1 MTNKKETILEIGES
15 IKHHHKVEKSHGI
28 ENYAVARAY
37 CHLTNPRAN
46 YDRDEIFW
54 LTNRGWST
62 PQPPIDNF
70 DRGRTIYK
78 NSPLGGEIILHTY
91 GGFQCKIKRKNS
103 NTIAFSYPG
112 FIFNRAVYDSTYSGI
127 EGIVVNDES
136 DVRIP
141 YKNIE
146 QLLRDREFM
155 KVQLDKERAKA
166 EEEKRKEADRK
177 EAAEKARIER
187 EEAERK
193 AREAEEARLKA
204 ERIAEEAARI
214 EAERIAEEAR
224 IAAEEAKRREEEERR
239 KEEEVKLRLQRI
251 EELEKGIKN
260 AELQIELVH
269 DVVRKDVSLRSQ
281 HILDPSQETAKRSHI
296 FDGVP
301 VVIEGG
307 PGTGKTTT
315 MIQRL
320 KFLISPEALVGD
332 DSYEHPLT
340 NEQVH
345 RLTDPHFIHNNW
357 LFFSPTEQLLAYL
370 RRNMAEEDLRANENN
385 TTTLELLNKDLM
397 IHYKLRDPDKDGP
410 FKLNTKFNAADKVM
424 IKKPQTVIT
433 SFEKFCIK
441 EISKK
446 MLAAYQMNTAEYSWH
461 SLAVKIKS
469 LCKRAEDIKDMDA
482 LMRLVNSLE
491 DSYKKEV
498 AEVED
503 SLDKA
508 IKNAAMELQMMIE
521 AQEEMVAR
529 LNELF
534 IQWKEDTYIF
544 SDDEEEIDEEEEEE
558 ETSVSQD
565 IDFQAELFKHL
576 KALVKKLS
584 LKPYDSKTQ
593 LTKRQKEIVEIISP
607 LHEEV
612 NLDKVGEYNWF
623 VKNYASL
630 CKGLSNVVLNQFTR
644 LYKPFR
650 KQQVELDAT
659 SYNKSLLESYV
670 KKKNKQL
677 HPDELHML
685 VGFINRQLYSIY
697 KKSRNRFEALSK
709 NKYVEAYK
717 MHAKYVIGVDEA
729 TDFSWL
735 DYYLITS
742 LRHYEFSSITL
753 CGDSMQGLNA
763 DGITDWIILKDKN
776 LLPNLEVVELLVSY
790 RQSPVLVEMARRMFE
805 DERGY
810 KAPYSTLKLKLDS
823 DAKPLAFIS
832 DDEDEKVEWMSKRIV
847 EVFKKYGDEMPSV
860 AVFVGD
866 EEDVDELV
874 DLFEEQDCLNSI
886 KIANCT
892 DGRTSSQTKCVRIFR
907 MKEVKGMEFEV
918 AFFHNIDTALD
929 GASTE
934 LMRRFL
940 YVGISRATNHL
951 AATFSRKDGN
961 EGILKYFDEK
971 AKNWKI

>member
-1 MTNKKETILEIGES
+1 MIDKKETIHEIGES
-15 IKHHHKVEKSHGI
+15 IKRHHEIEKSHGI
-28 ENYAVARAY
+28 DNYAVARAY
-37 CHLTNPRAN
+37 CHLTNPKAN

-54 LTNRGWST
+54 LTNRSWSI
-62 PQPPIDNF
+62 QPPIDNF

-91 GGFQCKIKRKNS
+91 GEFQCKIKRKNS
-103 NTIAFSYPG
+103 NVFAFSYPG
-112 FIFNRAVYDSTYSGI
+112 FVFNRAVYDSTYSGI

-136 DVRIP
+136 NVRIP

-155 KVQLDKERAKA
+155 KVQLDKEKAKA
-166 EEEKRKEADRK
+166 EEEKRREAERK
-177 EAAEKARIER
+177 AAAEKARLER

-193 AREAEEARLKA
+193 VREAEEARLKA
-204 ERIAEEAARI
+204 ELEAAEEAARI
-214 EAERIAEEAR
+214 EAERLAEEAR
-224 IAAEEAKRREEEERR
+224 LAAEEAKRREEEERR
-239 KEEEVKLRLQRI
+239 KEEEARMRLQRI
-251 EELEKGIKN
+251 EELEEGIKN
-260 AELQIELVH
+260 AELQVELVH

-320 KFLISPEALVGD
+320 KFLISPEALAGD
-332 DSYEHPLT
+332 DAYEHPLT
-340 NEQVH
+340 DEQIR
-345 RLTDPHFIHNNW
+345 RLTDPNLIHNNW

-370 RRNMAEEDLRANENN
+370 RRNMSEEDLRANEYN

-397 IHYKLRDPDKDGP
+397 IHYKLRNPDKDGP
-410 FKLNTKFNAADKVM
+410 FKLKSKLNDADKVM
-424 IKKPQTVIT
+424 IKKPQSLIA

-441 EISKK
+441 EISKN
-446 MLAAYQMNTAEYSWH
+446 MLAAYNMNTADYSWH

-491 DSYKKEV
+491 DTYKKDV
-498 AEVED
+498 AEVEN
-503 SLDKA
+503 SLNKA
-508 IKNAAMELQMMIE
+508 VRNAAMDLQMKIE
-521 AQEEMVAR
+521 AQEEMAVR
-529 LNELF
+529 LKELF
-534 IQWKEDTYIF
+534 IQWKEDTYV
-544 SDDEEEIDEEEEEE
+544 SSDEEDDTDEEEEDEDNA
-558 ETSVSQD
+558 VSQS
-565 IDFQAELFKHL
+565 IDFQAELYKHL

-584 LKPYDSKTQ
+584 LKPYDSKTK
-593 LTKRQKEIVEIISP
+593 LSKRQKEIVEIIGT

-630 CKGLSNVVLNQFTR
+630 CKGLSNAVLNHITR
-644 LYKPFR
+644 LYKLFP
-650 KQQVELDAT
+650 KQQVELGTT
-659 SYNKSLLESYV
+659 SYNKRLLESYV
-670 KKKNKQL
+670 KKENKLL

-685 VGFINRQLYSIY
+685 VGFINRQLHSIY
-697 KKSRNRFEALSK
+697 KKSKNRFEALSK

-717 MHAKYVIGVDEA
+717 LHAKYVIGVDEA
-729 TDFSWL
+729 TDYSWL

-763 DGITDWIILKDKN
+763 DGITNWNILDDKN

-790 RQSPVLVEMARRMFE
+790 RQSPVLVEMARHMFE
-805 DERGY
+805 DEKGCQ
-810 KAPYSTLKLKLDS
+810 APYNTLKLKHDS
-823 DAKPLAFIS
+823 DAKPLAFVC
-832 DDEDEKVEWMSKRIV
+832 DNEDAKVEWMAKRIV

-866 EEDVDELV
+866 DEDVDELV
-874 DLFEEQDCLNSI
+874 ELFEEQDSLNSI

-892 DGRTSSQTKCVRIFR
+892 DGRTSSQTKCIRIFR

-929 GASTE
+929 RASTE

-951 AATFSRKDGN
+951 AATFSEEEGN
-961 EGILKYFDEK
+961 EGILKYFDEN

>member
-15 IKHHHKVEKSHGI
+15 IKHHHKLEKIHGI
-28 ENYAVARAY
+28 GNYAVARAY
-37 CHLTNPRAN
+37 CHLTNPEAN

-91 GGFQCKIKRKNS
+91 GEFQCKIKRKNS
-103 NTIAFSYPG
+103 NVIASSYPG
-112 FIFNRAVYDSTYSGI
+112 FVFNRAVYSSTYSGI

-136 DVRIP
+136 DDRIL

-146 QLLRDREFM
+146 QLLRDRESM
-155 KVQLDKERAKA
+155 KLQLDKERAKA
-166 EEEKRKEADRK
+166 EEEKRQEADRK
-177 EAAEKARIER
+177 EAAEKARLER

-193 AREAEEARLKA
+193 AEEARIKA

-224 IAAEEAKRREEEERR
+224 IAAEEAKRREEEERI
-239 KEEEVKLRLQRI
+239 KEEEARLRLQRI
-251 EELEKGIKN
+251 EELEERYKN
-260 AELQIELVH
+260 KELQTELVH

-320 KFLISPEALVGD
+320 KFLISPEALAGD

-370 RRNMAEEDLRANENN
+370 RRNMTEEDLRANENN
-385 TTTLELLNKDLM
+385 TTTLELLNNDLM
-397 IHYKLRDPDKDGP
+397 IHYKLRNPDKDGP
-410 FKLNTKFNAADKVM
+410 FKLKTKLDAADKVM

-441 EISKK
+441 EITKK
-446 MLAAYQMNTAEYSWH
+446 MLATYQMNTAEYSWH

-521 AQEEMVAR
+521 AQEEMATR

-534 IQWKEDTYIF
+534 IQWKEDTYIS

-576 KALVKKLS
+576 KTLVKKIS

-593 LTKRQKEIVEIISP
+593 LTKRQKEIVEIIGS

-650 KQQVELDAT
+650 KQQVELDTT

-729 TDFSWL
+729 TDYSWL

-763 DGITDWIILKDKN
+763 DGITDWNIIKDKN

-810 KAPYSTLKLKLDS
+810 EAPYNTLKLKHDS

-832 DDEDEKVEWMSKRIV
+832 DDEEEKVEWMSRRIV

-866 EEDVDELV
+866 DEDVDELV

-951 AATFSRKDGN
+951 AATFSKKDGN
-961 EGILKYFDEK
+961 EGILKYFEENV
-971 AKNWKI
+971 KNWKI